1 MGAATEAA
9 ERFYRLFGEGD
20 LVGAYADFADGCI
33 SITPSGHLTNE
44 GHLSAARTL
53 KTAVPDGHMELLR
66 TVEVG
71 DQVYITGRFKGTHT
85 GDFSNPQGTIP
96 ASGQPVDLFFADYMR
111 VVDGK
116 IVECEAVWDRLAL
129 VAQLGGAGI
138 AEDIGH
144 LPALLVTR
152 S

>member
-1 MGAATEAA
+1 MGAARDVA

-20 LVGAYADFADGCI
+20 LVGAYEDFADDCV
-33 SITPSGHLTNE
+33 SITPSGRLTNE
-44 GHLSAARTL
+44 GHLNAARTL
-53 KTAVPDGHMELLR
+53 KAAVPDGHMELLR
-66 TVEVG
+66 VVEVG

-85 GDFSNPQGTIP
+85 GEFSNPSGTIP

-111 VVDGK
+111 VVDGR
-116 IVECEAVWDRLAL
+116 IVECEAVWDRLTL

-138 AEDIGH
+138 ADDIGH
-144 LPALLVTR
+144 LPTLLVRR